1 MKEMTLKELQTVSLE
16 ILNDIH
22 DFCERNNIY
31 YILCGG
37 SLIGAI
43 RHQGFIP
50 WDDDIDIAMPRPDY
64 EKFIHSY
71 KSNKGYKLFSR
82 QIEGGEDVFVAF
94 SRVCEMEKTFVDA
107 SLMPWSKYK
116 TGLWI
121 DVMPLEGANRKEIIE
136 QKRYKKAYQF
146 WHRTIFCRYAL
157 LNVSM
162 TTEWLMKLKIIFCKI
177 FFKNRFHFVDKL
189 IQLCKECDYEKSN
202 FFTDLAITHYGM
214 REYNPKS
221 YLENRILVQF
231 EDFHFYIP
239 SGYDGWLRHIYGDYM
254 QLPPESEQIQKHNVN
269 KYYWK

>member
-1 MKEMTLKELQTVSLE
+1 MKEMTLKELQLVSLE
-16 ILNDIH
+16 ILSDIH

-37 SLIGAI
+37 SLIGAV
-43 RHQGFIP
+43 RHHGFIP

-71 KSNKGYKLFSR
+71 KSNKRYKLFSR
-82 QIEGGEDVFVAF
+82 QIEGGEDVFIAF
-94 SRVCEMEKTFVDA
+94 SRVCEMEKTFVDS
-107 SLMPWSKYK
+107 SLNPWSKSE

-121 DVMPLEGANRKEIIE
+121 DIMPLDGANDIEKIEKKRFNKAKIIWW
-136 QKRYKKAYQF
+136 KGIRA
-146 WHRTIFCRYAL
+146 RCAL
-157 LNVSM
+157 INISIM
-162 TTEWLMKLKIIFCKI
+162 PNWIKKLKIIFSKI
-177 FFKNRFHFVDKL
+177 FFKNQFHFVDKL
-189 IQLCKECDYEKSN
+189 IQICKECDYEKSN
-202 FFTDLAITHYGM
+202 FFTDLAIIHYGM

-221 YLENRILVQF
+221 YLANRILVQF
-231 EDFHFYIP
+231 EDYKFYIP